1 MRFGPCLLVWVSISC
16 LCEVLALAHA
26 QTDYKPKPDM
36 LFDEALV
43 AMRAGDFDQAC
54 PKFELSY
61 RLDPVPGALFT
72 LAECEAAWGKTA
84 TALEHYRQFITML
97 TSLTSE
103 EREKHDQRRQV
114 AFEKMTV
121 LHGLVPRITIVVPSD
136 APPDMTVERDGQF
149 VDPMSYGV
157 ATVVDPGTHR
167 VTAVSGQHRWEKRV
181 LVRERDNA
189 RVDVQLPSVAAASA
203 MDSPSRERPGWAYVA
218 AGTSIAGFGVGA
230 VTGILAVREKQT
242 IDDECVDRLCTPEGK
257 RAVNDGQ
264 RFATISTVGFGV
276 GLIAGVGA
284 VVLWPN
290 SSSEQ
295 PPTPSPQPVAGPV
308 FSAGPKSGWAGWAG
322 VF

>member
-1 MRFGPCLLVWVSISC
+1 MRFGICLLVCVSSFC
-16 LCEVLALAHA
+16 FCEVRAYANK
-26 QTDYKPKPDM
+26 KPKPDV
-36 LFDEALV
+36 LFDEGLA
-43 AMRAGDFDQAC
+43 AMRAGDFEQAC
-54 PKFELSY
+54 PKFERSY

-84 TALEHYRQFITML
+84 TALEHYRQFITLL
-97 TSLTSE
+97 TSLTPE
-103 EREKHDQRRQV
+103 ERERHDERRQV

-121 LHGLVPRITIVVPSD
+121 LHGLVPRITIVIPSD
-136 APPDMTVERDGQF
+136 APPDMTVERDGRL

-157 ATVVDPGTHR
+157 ATAVDPGTHR
-167 VTAVSGQHRWEKRV
+167 VTAVSGQHRWEQRV

-189 RVDVQLPSVAAASA
+189 RVDVRFPSAAPAPVMA
-203 MDSPSRERPGWAYVA
+203 SPSRERSGWAYVA
-218 AGTSIAGFGVGA
+218 AGTSLAGFGVGA

-242 IDDECVDRLCTPEGK
+242 IDDECVDRLCTAEGK

-284 VVLWPN
+284 VVLWPD

-295 PPTPSPQPVAGPV
+295 PPTRSPQPVAGPV

-322 VF
+322 AF